1 MAGSCAATAR
11 SLLQNQGRRD
21 WNRRRNRL
29 VAVPERNTPVP
40 IGPSSRPRDPIH
52 VIPMA
57 LALALA
63 AFAGGALGIVW
74 HKLAGDDKPA
84 ETATAPQP

>member
-1 MAGSCAATAR
+1 MA
-11 SLLQNQGRRD
+11 
-21 WNRRRNRL
+21 
-29 VAVPERNTPVP
+29 

-63 AFAGGALGIVW
+63 AFAGGALGILW
-74 HKLAGDDKPA
+74 HKVAGDDKPVEKTGA
-84 ETATAPQP
+84 ATQP